1 MNNNPN
7 PTPKLPLDLG
17 DNLVLRFATAA
28 DTDALVE
35 FNSAM
40 HDGGSSVAYI
50 GGLVRDFMS
59 GEHPLLRPGDFT
71 LVENSKTG
79 EIVSSMNLIS
89 HIWRFGDVPFKI
101 GSPELV
107 GTVKEY
113 RRRGLVR
120 KQFEVIH
127 ALSAARGELM
137 QCIAGIE
144 SYYRMFGY
152 EMAMNLGGIRFAY
165 PRDFP
170 KFDAEASPFRLRPA
184 TSADLPFIR
193 ECHEQG
199 YKRYTY
205 AAPPDDDLWQYLFL
219 AERHPDSD
227 GRRLWQIIETKNGER
242 LGYVMHMPFTG
253 SKGLYISQV
262 ELKAGLGFL
271 PIVPALLHGMQKVAQ
286 QLPISGYAK
295 EKNDTLRFR
304 LGLDHPLY
312 DAWPQGF
319 YHKHPPYA
327 WYIRVPDLPAFL
339 NHVRPALDRHL
350 ADSVAAGFSGELK
363 LNFFRSGLRLR
374 FDDGRVSEIAGWQ
387 PDQPED
393 GDAHFPDL
401 QFLQLL
407 CGRRRAA
414 ELAAETADCWVNNNA
429 EVILDAL
436 FPPFRGNV
444 WITE

>member
-1 MNNNPN
+1 MIQAFIR
-7 PTPKLPLDLG
+7 DLG
-17 DNLVLRFATAA
+17 DGLILRRATLADTEKLVAHNADVLREPGVEDPDEGVAVLTR
-28 DTDALVE
+28 DLVE
-35 FNSAM
+35 
-40 HDGGSSVAYI
+40 GV
-50 GGLVRDFMS
+50 
-59 GEHPLLRPGDFT
+59 HPTFDVGDFT
-71 LVENSKTG
+71 VVEDTRTG
-79 EIVSSMNLIS
+79 AIVSSLCLIS
-89 HIWRFGDVPFKI
+89 QTWSYGGIEFGV
-101 GSPELV
+101 GQPELV
-107 GTVKEY
+107 GTHPET

-120 KQFEVIH
+120 AQFEEVHRWSAERGHKMQVI
-127 ALSAARGELM
+127 
-137 QCIAGIE
+137 IGI
-144 SYYRMFGY
+144 SYFYRQFGY
-152 EMAMNLGGIRFAY
+152 EMAMNLAGMRIAY

-184 TSADLPFIR
+184 TPTDLPFIR

-205 AAPPDDDLWQYLFL
+205 AAPLDDDLWQYLFL

-227 GRRLWQIIETKNGER
+227 GRRLWQIIETKDGER

-253 SKGLYISQV
+253 SKGLSISQV
-262 ELKAGLGFL
+262 ELKPGLGFL
-271 PIVPALLHGMQKVAQ
+271 AIVPALLHGLQAIAQ

-295 EKNDTLRFR
+295 EKVDALRFR
-304 LGLDHPLY
+304 LGLEHPLY
-312 DAWPQGF
+312 DAWPHGF
-319 YHKHPPYA
+319 YHKYPPYA

-363 LNFFRSGLRLR
+363 LNFFRSGLLMR
-374 FDDGRVSEIAGWQ
+374 FEDGRVSEIAGWQ
-387 PDQPED
+387 PEQPED

-407 CGRRRAA
+407 CGRRRTG

-436 FPPFRGNV
+436 FPPFLGNV

>member
-7 PTPKLPLDLG
+7 PTNQLPLDLG
-17 DNLVLRFATAA
+17 DDLVLRFANAA
-28 DTDALVE
+28 DIDALAE
-35 FNSAM
+35 FNHTM
-40 HDGGSSVAYI
+40 HDGIPEVNHFGDLA
-50 GGLVRDFMS
+50 RDFMS
-59 GEHPLLRPGDFT
+59 DEHPLVGPDDFT
-71 LVENSKTG
+71 LVENRKTG

-101 GSPELV
+101 GRPEFV
-107 GTVKEY
+107 GTLKAY

-120 KQFEVIH
+120 QQFEVIH
-127 ALSAARGELM
+127 ALSASRGELM
-137 QCIAGIE
+137 QCITGIE
-144 SYYRMFGY
+144 SYYRQFGY
-152 EMAMNLGGIRFAY
+152 EMAMNLAGMRIAY

-184 TSADLPFIR
+184 TPTDLPFIR

-205 AAPPDDDLWQYLFL
+205 AAPLDDDLWQYLFL

-227 GRRLWQIIETKNGER
+227 GRRLWQIIETKDGER

-253 SKGLYISQV
+253 SKGLSISQV
-262 ELKAGLGFL
+262 ELKPGLGFL
-271 PIVPALLHGMQKVAQ
+271 AIVPALLHGLQAIAQ

-295 EKNDTLRFR
+295 EKVDALRFR
-304 LGLDHPLY
+304 LGLEHPLY
-312 DAWPQGF
+312 DAWPHGF
-319 YHKHPPYA
+319 YHKYPPYA

-363 LNFFRSGLRLR
+363 LNFFRSGLLMR
-374 FDDGRVSEIAGWQ
+374 FEDGRVSEIAGWQ
-387 PDQPED
+387 PEQPED

-407 CGRRRAA
+407 CGRRRTG

-436 FPPFRGNV
+436 FPPFLGNV